1 MKDGPIIL
9 GDGLEIHYIQKN
21 SGKENEFFEAY
32 KLRKDFGHGDIK
44 TLRRGIP
51 SIIKSLAS
59 FRQPIAKDTMESLIK
74 IARQF
79 DDDNRNAYEILIA
92 DSPLAQ
98 VAILELGKEKVRDIS
113 YGHRYDRIRGE
124 SEMYL
129 NTLRTRLADVYLA
142 DNSKSHL
149 REYVDDKFGADLGL

>member
-9 GDGLEIHYIQKN
+9 GNGLEIHYIQNN

-32 KLRKDFGHGDIK
+32 ELRNDFGHGDIK

-79 DDDNRNAYEILIA
+79 DDDNRNAHEILIA
-92 DSPLAQ
+92 DSPLVQ
-98 VAILELGKEKVRDIS
+98 VAILELGKEEVRDIS
-113 YGHRYDRIRGE
+113 YGHRGDCIRSE
-124 SEMYL
+124 SDMYF
-129 NTLRTRLADVYLA
+129 NTLRNRLAEVYLA
-142 DNSKSHL
+142 DKSKTYL
-149 REYVDDKFGADLGL
+149 REYVDQKFGADLGL

>member
-32 KLRKDFGHGDIK
+32 ELRKDFGHGDIK

-79 DDDNRNAYEILIA
+79 DDDNRNAHEILIA
-92 DSPLAQ
+92 DSPWFRWQ
-98 VAILELGKEKVRDIS
+98 FWNWEKRKSGTFLMVTGGIAFAASRKCTS
-113 YGHRYDRIRGE
+113 IR
-124 SEMYL
+124 SETDSL
-129 NTLRTRLADVYLA
+129 
-142 DNSKSHL
+142 KST
-149 REYVDDKFGADLGL
+149 